1 MSVSVDIDATTTA
14 IDRLASDPDLR
25 HRMGASGA
33 ARARE
38 IFDWQVIVRAYERL
52 WGELGDLRKAHD
64 PAAPPS
70 PLESSGFWPAR
81 PDPFDLFRSF
91 PTSTLSDQHKVQQ
104 APGLSE
110 SVVASRLGMA
120 IVMVN
125 ASHDISEAFL
135 IDLWREIGTEEV
147 TVGEVLARRQ
157 TRPASLMVRALLWLA
172 KFDLLHIAEP
182 ERQA

>member
-1 MSVSVDIDATTTA
+1 
-14 IDRLASDPDLR
+14 
-25 HRMGASGA
+25 
-33 ARARE
+33 
-38 IFDWQVIVRAYERL
+38 
-52 WGELGDLRKAHD
+52 
-64 PAAPPS
+64 
-70 PLESSGFWPAR
+70 
-81 PDPFDLFRSF
+81 
-91 PTSTLSDQHKVQQ
+91 
-104 APGLSE
+104 
-110 SVVASRLGMA
+110 MA